1 MSVNKYLKNMRLKIT
16 HNIENLSL
24 NVEQVKEKLASDSF
38 NQGEK
43 EYTVL
48 LQLSNILEKSV
59 KRLLDPK

>member
-1 MSVNKYLKNMRLKIT
+1 MNKYLKNMRLKIT
-16 HNIENLSL
+16 HNIEKLSL

-38 NQGEK
+38 NQDEK